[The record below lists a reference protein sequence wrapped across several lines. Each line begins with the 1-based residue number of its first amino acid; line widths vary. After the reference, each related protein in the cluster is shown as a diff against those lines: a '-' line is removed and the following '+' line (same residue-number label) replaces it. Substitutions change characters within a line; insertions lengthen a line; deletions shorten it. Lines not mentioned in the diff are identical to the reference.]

1 MWLLCEILIM
11 IEYNRHF
18 LLVGLVPR
26 VVWTVRWWSGV
37 VVCFVQ
43 LSTLVCSVLQ
53 SIPYQGVVLPILF
66 SLNSILGHCFV
77 YVSFMMFWVVLMV
90 FLLCSVTCCSVL
102 CCCSDDVRPL
112 LIGVFELRI
121 GVNSNTPFDSQ
132 SCIHR
137 CCPTKTQGI
146 AFAASFERWYTWTY
160 AGEP

>member
-1 MWLLCEILIM
+1 M

-18 LLVGLVPR
+18 LLVGLIPR

-43 LSTLVCSVLQ
+43 LPTLVCSVLQ

-137 CCPTKTQGI
+137 CWSWFGDPSLTLGSRRY
-146 AFAASFERWYTWTY
+146 AWPERHIFCSGDTE
-160 AGEP
+160 AGW